1 MAGPYWIRTLVN
13 LTFGKRQL
21 LSRLSNLPLIGS
33 GLDHLLFKDDDILF
47 LPRDKTIPI
56 NQCIDAKSDMVLP
69 SQILTQ
75 LIEKAR
81 HHWIMD
87 FCICR
92 ESSNC
97 SHFPKDM
104 GCLFMGSAAMDIH
117 PNYGRPVSIDE
128 ALKHV
133 ALCREMGLVHLVG
146 RNKLDS
152 VWLNVHPG
160 HKLFTVCNC
169 CPCCCF
175 WRILPTLTPDIGD
188 KLMRMPGV
196 RVLVTDGCGGCGSC
210 AQDICFVEAIHINA
224 DKAFIDESCR
234 ACGRCVSVCPNRAI
248 ELRIEDGDYLEK
260 TLQRLSA
267 VVDLT

>member
-1 MAGPYWIRTLVN
+1 MAGPYWIRSLIN

-21 LSRLSNLPLIGS
+21 LSRLSNLPFIGN
-33 GLDHLLFKDDDILF
+33 GIDYLLFKDDDILF
-47 LPRDKTIPI
+47 LPRDNTIPI
-56 NQCIDAKSDMVLP
+56 KQELDAKSDMVLP

-75 LIEKAR
+75 VIQKAR

-92 ESSNC
+92 DSENC
-97 SHFPKDM
+97 EHYPKDL

-117 PNYGRPVSIDE
+117 PKFGRPVSADE

-133 ALCREMGLVHLVG
+133 ALCREAGLVHLVG

-160 HKLFTVCNC
+160 NKLFTVCNC

-175 WRILPTLTPDIGD
+175 WRILPTLTPEIGN
-188 KLMRMPGV
+188 KLTRMPGV
-196 RVLVTDGCGGCGSC
+196 RVHVTDRCVGCGTCV
-210 AQDICFVEAIHINA
+210 QDICFVEAIQIHA
-224 DKAFIDESCR
+224 RKAIIDEACR
-234 ACGRCVSVCPNRAI
+234 ACGRCISLCPNRAI
-248 ELRIEDGDYLEK
+248 EIQIEDGDYLDKSLE
-260 TLQRLSA
+260 RLSA
-267 VVDLT
+267 AVDLT